1 MKSIAY
7 RAKGFMLP
15 VAIFLLVTLAAL
27 VGYAMRLS
35 LLAQMG
41 TIQDVQGAN
50 AYLAARAGVEWA
62 AFKVLAPG
70 SHTMQACPATSTT
83 LAINSFSVVVTCDR
97 NVPKDKGNTQD
108 IGIYTIT
115 STASVGAAGAQDYIE
130 RQIKVTLSRCLYLDP
145 AAPPGTVAEECN

>member
-27 VGYAMRLS
+27 VGYSMRLS

-50 AYLAARAGVEWA
+50 AYLAARAGV
-62 AFKVLAPG
+62 
-70 SHTMQACPATSTT
+70 
-83 LAINSFSVVVTCDR
+83 
-97 NVPKDKGNTQD
+97 
-108 IGIYTIT
+108 
-115 STASVGAAGAQDYIE
+115 
-130 RQIKVTLSRCLYLDP
+130 
-145 AAPPGTVAEECN
+145 

>member
-27 VGYAMRLS
+27 VGYSMRLS

-62 AFKVLAPG
+62 AYQVLSPD
-70 SHTMQACPATSTT
+70 TTSMKSCIASPTT
-83 LAINSFSVVVTCDR
+83 LTINNFTVLVTCNR
-97 NVPKDKGNTQD
+97 SVLQDKGTTQD
-108 IGIYTIT
+108 IGIYSIT
-115 STASVGAAGAQDYIE
+115 STASVGAVGAQDRIE
-130 RQIKVTLSRCLYLDP
+130 RQIAVTLSRCLYSG
-145 AAPPGTVAEECN
+145 PPVEECN

>member
-27 VGYAMRLS
+27 VGYSMRLS

-62 AFKVLAPG
+62 AFQVLSPG
-70 SHTMQACPATSTT
+70 SVGMQGCIASPTT
-83 LAINSFSVVVTCDR
+83 LTINNFTVLVTCDQT
-97 NVPKDKGNTQD
+97 VLQDKGATQN
-108 IGIYTIT
+108 IGIYSIT
-115 STASVGAAGAQDYIE
+115 STASVGAIGAQDRIE
-130 RQIKVTLSRCLYLDP
+130 RQIAVTLSRCLYSG
-145 AAPPGTVAEECN
+145 PPVEECN

>member
-27 VGYAMRLS
+27 VGYSMRLS

-62 AFKVLAPG
+62 AFQVLSPG
-70 SHTMQACPATSTT
+70 SAGIQGCVASPTT
-83 LAINSFSVVVTCDR
+83 LTINNFTVLVTCDQT
-97 NVPKDKGNTQD
+97 VLQDKGATQD
-108 IGIYTIT
+108 IGIYSIT
-115 STASVGAAGAQDYIE
+115 STASVGAIGAQDRIE
-130 RQIKVTLSRCLYLDP
+130 RQIAVTLSRCLYLDP
-145 AAPPGTVAEECN
+145 GAPLGTVAEECN

>member
-62 AFKVLAPG
+62 AYQVLSPG
-70 SHTMQACPATSTT
+70 SVGMQGCVASPTT
-83 LAINSFSVVVTCDR
+83 LTINNFTVLVTCDQT
-97 NVPKDKGNTQD
+97 VLQDKGATQN
-108 IGIYTIT
+108 IGIYSIT
-115 STASVGAAGAQDYIE
+115 STASVGAIGAQDRIE
-130 RQIKVTLSRCLYLDP
+130 RQIAVTLSRCLYSG
-145 AAPPGTVAEECN
+145 PPVEECN

>member
-62 AFKVLAPG
+62 AFQVLSPG
-70 SHTMQACPATSTT
+70 SVGMQGCVASPTT
-83 LAINSFSVVVTCDR
+83 LTINNFTVLVTCDQT
-97 NVPKDKGNTQD
+97 VLQDKGATQN
-108 IGIYTIT
+108 IGIYSIT
-115 STASVGAAGAQDYIE
+115 STASVGAIGAQDRIE
-130 RQIKVTLSRCLYLDP
+130 RQIAVTLSRCLYSG
-145 AAPPGTVAEECN
+145 PPVEECN